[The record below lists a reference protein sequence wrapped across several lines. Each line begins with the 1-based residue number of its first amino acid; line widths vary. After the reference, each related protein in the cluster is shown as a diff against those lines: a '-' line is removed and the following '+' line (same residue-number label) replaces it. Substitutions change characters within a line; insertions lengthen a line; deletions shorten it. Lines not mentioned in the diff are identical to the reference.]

1 LDLWFVF
8 EIENNGLKVAETMK
22 GFVYNIETL
31 TLDQIELYNMML
43 ELKKENEDLKKMVLE
58 LKNN

>member
-1 LDLWFVF
+1 
-8 EIENNGLKVAETMK
+8 MK